1 MVSAIALL
9 VALLVAVVGV
19 FLGLAATRPNIFRVQ
34 RSARIEAPPEQI
46 FAILNNLRSFLAWSP
61 YEKKD
66 PAMKRSFS
74 GAATGKGAVYAFDG
88 NNQIGAGRLE
98 ITDSSRPSKVTMTL
112 DFFRPFKAHNIV
124 MFTLE
129 PQGGATEV
137 TWDMHGPVPFV
148 AKIMHLIINMDRMIG
163 RDFETGL
170 ANLKTL
176 AEGHAADTEMSPA

>member
-1 MVSAIALL
+1 MVSAIAFL
-9 VALLVAVVGV
+9 VAILVVVVGV
-19 FLGLAATRPNIFRVQ
+19 LLGLAATKPNTFRV
-34 RSARIEAPPEQI
+34 RRATRIEAPPEQI
-46 FAILNNLRSFLAWSP
+46 FAFVNDLRSFVAWSP

-74 GAATGKGAVYAFDG
+74 GAVTGKGAIYAFDG

-98 ITDSSRPSKVTMTL
+98 ITDSARPSKVTMNL

-124 MFTLE
+124 AFTLE
-129 PQGGATEV
+129 PQGDATEV
-137 TWDMHGPVPFV
+137 TWDLHGPVPFM
-148 AKIMHLIINMDRMIG
+148 AKIMHVICNMDRMIG

-170 ANLKTL
+170 ANLKAL